1 MSKFTVTVEVD
12 TEKKSIVIKDDAG
25 NEKYVESVIVSG
37 GDAQSNK
44 FYLFGW
50 GSAAD
55 LGWALATGFNSTGD
69 PFYRKVFVH
78 FTEWVTRFMG
88 LKKDSIPIESQEI
101 LDVIEKWEV
110 EDSKED
116 KKKFH

>member
-1 MSKFTVTVEVD
+1 MSKFKIEVEVD
-12 TEKKSIVIKDDAG
+12 TEAKSIIIKDDAG
-25 NEKYVESVIVSG
+25 NEKHLQSVMVTG
-37 GDAQSNK
+37 GDAMSNS

-88 LKKDSIPIESQEI
+88 LKKSYFPIDSPEVLET
-101 LDVIEKWEV
+101 LEKWES
-110 EDSKED
+110 EDEIEN
-116 KKKFH
+116 KKKPN